1 VHRLFSL
8 TFTANLSPETSLQ
21 ESSMPRKKTNL
32 LRRGETREH
41 RRWRVESLDS
51 EDLRNNKGKK
61 EKKWVF

>member
-1 VHRLFSL
+1 
-8 TFTANLSPETSLQ
+8 
-21 ESSMPRKKTNL
+21 MPRKKTNL

-61 EKKWVF
+61 EKNGCFEKERVKVMEPIRGT